1 MPREERYRCFWC
13 EGQINHGDRKYWA
26 GGSLLLQV
34 FLAANSGRRVNPDG
48 SICGACRRR
57 YDRWRQAMQNDF
69 DHLDVPVN
77 KTDSQENEELMME
90 VDTDIVTE
98 NEDIESEKEESQEE
112 KERKSVTLSIWRTSK
127 SQGSCIVCPVA
138 DSTSMRVLSDEQ
150 RTMIFLSR
158 SIWVPK
164 GARCCSNH
172 LYKGHLSYE
181 ARQSVKQSK
190 VDDIILNKHN
200 VEKLIDNFRLA
211 LKHAGSLDFDDPGA
225 LENETY
231 KTITGLDRDHF
242 NDLLDKLTTMR
253 NSRLRSVR
261 VALAIFLAK
270 IRLALSNRVLAYVF
284 QLASKR
290 SVSRICHQVRVA
302 LMQDFVPYHVGFQHV
317 SRETILAQHQTM
329 VATELLTNGREQVVL
344 IADGTYL
351 FCQKSS
357 NNEFQRRTY
366 SQHKHRHLVKPMII
380 TASVSIWESS

>member
-1 MPREERYRCFWC
+1 
-13 EGQINHGDRKYWA
+13 
-26 GGSLLLQV
+26 
-34 FLAANSGRRVNPDG
+34 
-48 SICGACRRR
+48 
-57 YDRWRQAMQNDF
+57 
-69 DHLDVPVN
+69 
-77 KTDSQENEELMME
+77 ME

-98 NEDIESEKEESQEE
+98 NEDIESEKEESQE
-112 KERKSVTLSIWRTSK
+112 KEMKSVTLSIWRTSK
-127 SQGSCIVCPVA
+127 SHGSCIVCPVA

-150 RTMIFLSR
+150 RTMIFLNR

-172 LYKGHLSYE
+172 FYKGYLSYE

-261 VALAIFLAK
+261 VTLAIFLAK
-270 IRLALSNRVLAYVF
+270 IRLALSNRVLACSFRLV
-284 QLASKR
+284 SKR

-302 LMQDFVPYHVGFQHV
+302 LMQDFVLYHVGFRHV
-317 SRETILAQHQTM
+317 LRETILAQHQTRM
-329 VATELLTNGREQVVL
+329 ATELLTNGRDQVVL
-344 IADGTYL
+344 IADGTYF

-380 TASVSIWESS
+380 IASVSI